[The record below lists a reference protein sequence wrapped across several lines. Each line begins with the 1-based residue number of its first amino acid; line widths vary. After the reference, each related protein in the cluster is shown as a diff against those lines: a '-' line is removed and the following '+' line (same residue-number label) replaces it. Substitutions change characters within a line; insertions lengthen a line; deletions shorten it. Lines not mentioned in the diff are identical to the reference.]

1 MEFNFTKKLKGF
13 TLVELIVVIAIIG
26 ILAAIL
32 VPAMMGYI
40 RSSQF
45 RTANSN
51 AKTVYTA
58 AATYCSEYSSNS
70 DSKESPKSV
79 HATVHEWNDD
89 AQMRSIPDAVNKYLG
104 ADAAG
109 TVFAVYVEDMVV
121 KDAYWAKTLDTEFVG
136 SYPKANDDDAPKWA
150 NITECVQEEIPGD
163 VEDETDQT

>member
-32 VPAMMGYI
+32 VPSMMGYI
-40 RSSQF
+40 RSSRF

-58 AATYCSEYSSNS
+58 AATYCTEYVGNEE
-70 DSKESPKSV
+70 SKEPPKSY
-79 HATVHEWNDD
+79 AARVHEWSDT
-89 AQMRSIPDAVNKYLG
+89 AAMQSIPDAVNKYLG

-109 TVFAVYVEDMVV
+109 TYFAVYVENQIVHA
-121 KDAYWAKTLDTEFVG
+121 AYWAEVDTNEFVG
-136 SYPKANDDDAPKWA
+136 SYPNANDDDEPKWA
-150 NITECVQEEIPGD
+150 NINECVQEEIPGD
-163 VEDETDQT
+163 VEDET